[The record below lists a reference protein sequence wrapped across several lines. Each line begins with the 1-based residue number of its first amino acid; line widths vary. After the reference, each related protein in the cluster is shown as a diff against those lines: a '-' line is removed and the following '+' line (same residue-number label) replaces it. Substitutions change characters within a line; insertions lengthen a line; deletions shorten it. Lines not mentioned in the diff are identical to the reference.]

1 MARRRHT
8 LSFSLFAFQDII
20 TAVTG
25 ILLLITITLA
35 IILITTKK
43 AIPVEDR
50 TKYHQDLQKEV
61 EALAKQRD
69 SIQQDLEVVAN
80 KNAGLSR
87 LNGKELKREVEYAVQ
102 ALKVAN
108 SKVDQLKKKQTVLG
122 KAWSEQESRD
132 DAMSTALRARNSKDQ
147 QELNDIRQKISD
159 MRTRDRFYFNL
170 PDDINKRAWLLQI
183 SKTEVAV
190 APVDGKSGTK
200 RYGSPA
206 EFFKTLKQ
214 YPSRSNYF
222 VLFAK
227 PSGVLN
233 FEQIQAKLDLQSYD
247 FGIDAIDEDA
257 SIVPKGG

>member
-1 MARRRHT
+1 MARRRTT

-35 IILITTKK
+35 IILITTEK
-43 AIPVEDR
+43 AIPVENR
-50 TKYHQDLQKEV
+50 TEYHQDLQKEV
-61 EALAKQRD
+61 ESLAKQSD
-69 SIQQDLEVVAN
+69 AIQAELEVVAN

-102 ALKVAN
+102 AVKVAN
-108 SKVDQLKKKQTVLG
+108 AKIEELKKKQTILG

-132 DAMSTALRARNSKDQ
+132 EQLSTALRKRSSKDQ
-147 QELNDIRQKISD
+147 QELNDIKQEISD

-170 PDDINKRAWLLQI
+170 PDDINKRAWLVQI
-183 SKTEVAV
+183 SKSEVAV

-206 EFFKTLKQ
+206 QFFKTLRQ
-214 YPSRSNYF
+214 YPSKKNYF

-233 FEQIQAKLDLQSYD
+233 FESIQAKLDLQSYD
-247 FGIDAIDEDA
+247 FGIDAIDENA
-257 SIVPKGG
+257 SIVPKGN